1 MTVNATKM
9 YIGAGIILA
18 RPDEACGY
26 RFLLLEG
33 RATGI
38 WSFSKGHPECVD
50 RASALRTAARETF
63 EETGLS
69 AGEDYT
75 IYGNSVRFGKRPYWL
90 GILSPTAGD
99 IRMSLREHSAYAW
112 MSFEEIG
119 RIRGNLDV
127 RAWVQ
132 KSQRGEFQRL
142 LSISSEIAD
151 THSIA
156 LDHNVS

>member
-1 MTVNATKM
+1 MTVNTLKM
-9 YIGAGIILA
+9 YVGAGIILA
-18 RPDEACGY
+18 RQDEVCGY
-26 RFLLLEG
+26 RFLLLKG

-38 WSFSKGHPECVD
+38 WSFSKGHPERVD
-50 RASALRTAARETF
+50 RDSALRTAARETF

-69 AGEDYT
+69 AGVDYT

-90 GILSPTAGD
+90 GILTADAQD

-112 MSFEEIG
+112 LTLEEIG
-119 RIRGNLDV
+119 SIRSNLDV

-142 LSISSEIAD
+142 LTISNGLQQRS
-151 THSIA
+151 
-156 LDHNVS
+156 